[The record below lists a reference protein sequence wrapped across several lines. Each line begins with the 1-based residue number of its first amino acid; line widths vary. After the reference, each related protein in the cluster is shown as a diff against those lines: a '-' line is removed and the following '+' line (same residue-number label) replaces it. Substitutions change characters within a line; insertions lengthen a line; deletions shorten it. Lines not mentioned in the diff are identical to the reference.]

1 MNQKITFQ
9 QLVALISE
17 SASTSHR
24 VSELFVK
31 ELFATISQAL
41 VDGETVKVK
50 GLGTFHVVAPTEAQ
64 RVNVTPGKTVEIPG
78 DQNVVFTPDKSLAEA
93 VNHPFSQF
101 EQVVIPDDITDEM
114 LAQIDVSAPLFSEPD
129 SEPVAEP
136 EPAPEPVAEPEPVP
150 ESVTEPEP
158 VSEPEV
164 MLGTPIEATLGVPIE
179 EETQAE
185 VSETPS
191 RQPRFKWWMAAVA
204 TLLIAVGAAV
214 YFMVSSRRHTVS
226 RPTDAIAAAVDSDSL
241 RADVRPPQPSQ
252 PQALDTIAS
261 DATPLTTLAS
271 RYYGDSSFWIYIVLE
286 NEDKIKDY
294 NNIHAGTPI
303 VIPNPAKYGINAND
317 RTSVKK
323 ARQVAFDYVT
333 QKKSVKK

>member
-136 EPAPEPVAEPEPVP
+136 EP
-150 ESVTEPEP
+150 

-252 PQALDTIAS
+252 PHALDTIAS

-303 VIPNPAKYGINAND
+303 VIPNPAKYGIDAND
-317 RTSVKK
+317 RASVKN

-333 QKKSVKK
+333 KKKSVK